1 MVFSKDRSRLQTK
14 FKTSTFLTILRNLG
28 GLLAI
33 LYAVGSFFSSRMSQ
47 LRQETSVVKRTY
59 QVKILKDKD
68 LNSLLGMEGNGLKK
82 IDDEGHQMLK
92 EDDEGLSI
100 VNSLYK
106 LLISRQR
113 LPRKHAKLS
122 RLMAKGRR
130 RAQEDLDVVNQARNT
145 QRIKAMS

>member
-1 MVFSKDRSRLQTK
+1 MVFSKDRNRLQTK

-33 LYAVGSFFSSRMSQ
+33 LYAVGSFLSSRMSQ

-59 QVKILKDKD
+59 QVKLLKDKD

-82 IDDEGHQMLK
+82 KVDDERHQMLE
-92 EDDEGLSI
+92 EDDKGLSI
-100 VNSLYK
+100 VSSLYK

-130 RAQEDLDVVNQARNT
+130 RAQEDLDVVN
-145 QRIKAMS
+145 